1 MLACCCVT
9 TFVTQTHCI
18 RRKWIIERFTNSP
31 VWFCRGRWG
40 SDLCSI
46 CGVAFWL
53 IHAMS
58 LAYFLWCQQE
68 LSTLIC
74 MLGVYPLSKKS
85 GMAGTQ
91 PEILCK
97 SRNRCVCV
105 CVWGELAFCVHGG
118 GYPSILSPFSFALL
132 LLLSL
137 HLPHSLPSV
146 YLWGGFVLTEAVCA
160 RHRLCLFGRGAAR
173 CCEWQGMERER
184 GKNRQSKRGEKAT
197 SNRRGEKNGLCT
209 ICP

>member
-1 MLACCCVT
+1 MCIHSPRNQGWRAHNQKS
-9 TFVTQTHCI
+9 FV
-18 RRKWIIERFTNSP
+18 N
-31 VWFCRGRWG
+31 
-40 SDLCSI
+40 L
-46 CGVAFWL
+46 
-53 IHAMS
+53 
-58 LAYFLWCQQE
+58 
-68 LSTLIC
+68 
-74 MLGVYPLSKKS
+74 
-85 GMAGTQ
+85 
-91 PEILCK
+91 EIG
-97 SRNRCVCV
+97 VCV
-105 CVWGELAFCVHGG
+105 CEESWLFVCMGG
-118 GYPSILSPFSFALL
+118 AIHLFSPPFSFALL

-197 SNRRGEKNGLCT
+197 SNRRGKKNGLCT